1 MRAGGVGAK
10 GRGFF
15 WGIFFLGN
23 CEKFR
28 AGANF
33 AANFR
38 LLEFCKNY
46 GNQYF
51 CNLAKNNGNMRLLV
65 LIAFYRMST
74 LPKFDNLKIFGKH
87 VLSLFYKKGN

>member
-23 CEKFR
+23 CENFQ

-38 LLEFCKNY
+38 LLEICKNY

-51 CNLAKNNGNMRLLV
+51 RNLTKNTETMRLLG
-65 LIAFYRMST
+65 LIAFFRMS
-74 LPKFDNLKIFGKH
+74 LDQNLTF
-87 VLSLFYKKGN
+87 